1 MIIPSKSS
9 LQHCAAMVE
18 AYGESIIGKLKV
30 EHMEHG
36 ECISL
41 DPMVVIAYAYSSFGI
56 EPLAK
61 ECRSPLAISID
72 TAMLSANHYG
82 SLAGFKIQ
90 DPNATNPWDGLPL
103 KKMQSVDMI
112 IPTCL
117 LAAKET
123 KESFQ
128 MFQPFFEQTL
138 ALGKNNPDVNPLLK
152 HGYKPFDLAVDCD
165 MSVAFKGVCKGG
177 NLKNS
182 HLAVTCVL

>member
-1 MIIPSKSS
+1 MP
-9 LQHCAAMVE
+9 E
-18 AYGESIIGKLKV
+18 
-30 EHMEHG
+30 
-36 ECISL
+36 
-41 DPMVVIAYAYSSFGI
+41 
-56 EPLAK
+56 
-61 ECRSPLAISID
+61 PLAISID

-152 HGYKPFDLAVDCD
+152 CGYKPFDLAVDCD
-165 MSVAFKGVCKGG
+165 MSAAFKGVCKGG

-182 HLAVTCVL
+182 HFGCHMCAIEKEELANPNSKWTLQEILQRAACRQSQLEVLSLSDTDKRACGPGPELLEQAQRAVLWRV